1 MDRRSSSLEELPPLE
16 LRALRELDLDAS
28 EAPEEGL
35 PAHVSSASGVVRRG
49 DFVYVIGDDLLF
61 LAVFRLSEPSAG
73 SLRRVLPGATDPGGD
88 EKPDLEV
95 LTLLPPFEGHP
106 YGALLG
112 LGSGSAPR
120 RDRGFVWALAADGSL
135 RGEPSVIDLQP
146 LYALLGDRIDG
157 LNVEGAC
164 VMGERLWLLHR
175 GNRGS
180 MTNVVAELSLPHV
193 MRSLTGDR
201 TIEVHEL
208 AAIRAYDLGQLDGV
222 ELTFSDATPLGGEV
236 LAFSASAEAEPETN
250 HSDRR
255 IRGSVVG
262 TIDLEGHVQRLRTID
277 RRFKVEGIHASIE
290 TGVMDFLFVCDQDD
304 PDTASPLLSAAMPAD
319 GSLEH
324 DDSVRGRPR
333 GGPSSGRAS

>member
-1 MDRRSSSLEELPPLE
+1 MDRRSSDLEDLPPLE
-16 LRALRELDLDAS
+16 LRELRELELA
-28 EAPEEGL
+28 EAPGPGH

-61 LAVFRLSEPSAG
+61 TRPEPG
-73 SLRRVLPGATDPGGD
+73 TLHRVLPEADDAQPG

-95 LTLLPPFEGHP
+95 LTLLPPFTDHP

-112 LGSGSAPR
+112 LGSGSGPR
-120 RDRGFVWALAADGSL
+120 RDRGFVVALAADGSL
-135 RGEPSVIDLQP
+135 RDEPAVIDLGP
-146 LYALLGDRIDG
+146 LYGLLGERIDG
-157 LNVEGAC
+157 LNIEGAC
-164 VMGERLWLLHR
+164 VMGDRLWLLHR

-201 TIEVHEL
+201 TIDVEEL
-208 AAIRAYDLGQLDGV
+208 AAIRAYDLGTLDGV
-222 ELTFSDATPLGGEV
+222 ELTFSDATPLADQIR
-236 LAFSASAEAEPETN
+236 AFTASAEAEPETDEA
-250 HSDRR
+250 DRK

-277 RRFKVEGIHASIE
+277 RRYKVEGIHASID

-304 PDTASPLLSAAMPAD
+304 PATASPLLSAAMPLD
-319 GSLEH
+319 GSLEP
-324 DDSVRGRPR
+324 GA
-333 GGPSSGRAS
+333 G